1 MLILIISSLA
11 LILGAS
17 TAILAEICRGLL
29 KSLTRRTEERDIY
42 KRTCQDLQAD
52 VERLQKEIRARNI
65 RAMEE

>member
-17 TAILAEICRGLL
+17 TATLAEICRGLL

-42 KRTCQDLQAD
+42 KRTGKPPH
-52 VERLQKEIRARNI
+52 RLLPAPRR
-65 RAMEE
+65 R